1 MIRIFYGDDR
11 VKTQVAIRQ
20 VLGKDYEVVE
30 AENLTSDAMVSVFMG
45 TTLFGDTRKILVKN
59 LNENRECYEM
69 LQKYLETP
77 HEIVVWLSALDKRSV
92 IYKELAKTVEF
103 KEFKLPEKVD
113 KFLAFKI
120 ADEAFAG
127 HGAKAVKMCEEIET
141 TDDPYQTMGAIISSV
156 MKKLEM
162 RSSKAP
168 RALKILAKADLA
180 MKSATV
186 DGWQVVKIALL
197 EIGAL

>member
-1 MIRIFYGDDR
+1 
-11 VKTQVAIRQ
+11 
-20 VLGKDYEVVE
+20 
-30 AENLTSDAMVSVFMG
+30 
-45 TTLFGDTRKILVKN
+45 
-59 LNENRECYEM
+59 
-69 LQKYLETP
+69 
-77 HEIVVWLSALDKRSV
+77 
-92 IYKELAKTVEF
+92 
-103 KEFKLPEKVD
+103 
-113 KFLAFKI
+113 
-120 ADEAFAG
+120 
-127 HGAKAVKMCEEIET
+127 
-141 TDDPYQTMGAIISSV
+141 MGAIISSV